1 MIMNKVLC
9 SKLAGASYK
18 NNRLNLSSSI
28 IKKILCVI
36 FLLISFAGVSH
47 ADNGLNITAS
57 IFPIYD
63 WVREISKG
71 SDVKVSLL
79 LDKGIDLHSYNP
91 TVNDIIEIAR
101 SDVFIYVGGESDEWA
116 HDALKN
122 VTNDKQIAI
131 NLIEILGSNVKLE
144 EELEGMQLDH
154 DDEEAEADEHI
165 WLSLRNA
172 EIICR
177 YICEKL
183 TELDSEYQEV
193 INSSARKILLFGDR
207 FPFRYLADDYGLK
220 CYAAFSG
227 CSAESEASFETVK
240 FLAEKVDELNLPCV
254 ITIEGTRHKIAQ
266 TVINSTKAK
275 DQKIF
280 VLNSMQ
286 SATHD
291 EASYLSIMRANLEVL
306 KSALN

>member
-1 MIMNKVLC
+1 MIMKKV
-9 SKLAGASYK
+9 
-18 NNRLNLSSSI
+18 
-28 IKKILCVI
+28 LCVI
-36 FLLISFAGVSH
+36 FLLMSFIGVSH
-47 ADNGLNITAS
+47 ADNGLNVTAS

-79 LDKGIDLHSYNP
+79 LNKGIDLHSYNP
-91 TVNDIIEIAR
+91 TVDDVIEISR

-116 HDALKN
+116 HDVLKN
-122 VTNDKQIAI
+122 VTNKKQLAI

-144 EELEGMQLDH
+144 EEFEGMQSAHH
-154 DDEEAEADEHI
+154 DDETEVDEHV

-183 TELDSEYQEV
+183 TEQLDPKHREIYAANTSRYLQKLSELDSEYQEV

-227 CSAESEASFETVK
+227 CSAESEATFETVK
-240 FLAEKVDELNLPCV
+240 FLAGKVDELNLPCV

-266 TVINSTKAK
+266 TIINSTKAK

-286 SATHD
+286 SAIQD